1 MVSKSTN
8 LLIYQAKFRIY
19 LYCDG
24 CEGGEPS
31 VEKEIYDMSRDCP
44 VVDPGFVLKVLEK
57 VDFRAKYFFD
67 CPLVSSESST
77 ASLCKGDCSEN
88 RPSSFA

>member
-1 MVSKSTN
+1 MEISSMLPKSTN

-31 VEKEIYDMSRDCP
+31 VEQEIYDMSRGCP
-44 VVDPGFVLKVLEK
+44 MVDLGFVLKVLEN
-57 VDFRAKYFFD
+57 VDFRANYFFD
-67 CPLVSSESST
+67 GPLVFQW
-77 ASLCKGDCSEN
+77 K
-88 RPSSFA
+88 